1 MIKSMTGFASL
12 THEDERAT
20 IGVTVKTV
28 NHRFLDVQ
36 LRMPQ
41 SLAESEPRIRALL
54 QKRLAR
60 GRVEVA
66 ITVQLRTVP
75 APTVE
80 LNEDVVNALA
90 AALERAREKG
100 LVAGVLT
107 PGDLLRV
114 PQAVSIRERPVEA
127 DPAVEAQVAASVEA
141 AIEQALADLDAMRV
155 REGDHLRADLD
166 GRRQL
171 LGELVGGLEGAA
183 LEGRSGVEARLRERV
198 REIGAELPVDETLLA
213 QEIVRAAA
221 RSDISEEVTRFR
233 GHLLHWGA
241 LSDNAEACGRKLDFL
256 LQEMNREINTIG
268 SKADGLRV
276 SELVI
281 TAKAELEKMREQVQ
295 NVE

>member
-36 LRMPQ
+36 IRIPQ
-41 SLAESEPRIRALL
+41 SLAEIESRVRALL
-54 QKRLAR
+54 QKRLGR

-66 ITVQLRTVP
+66 ISVQLRTVP

-80 LNEDVVNALA
+80 LNEEVVNALA
-90 AALERAREKG
+90 AAMERARERG
-100 LVAGVLT
+100 LVAGALT

-114 PQAVSIRERPVEA
+114 PQAVSVRERPAEA

-141 AIEQALADLDAMRV
+141 ALEQALADLDAMRV

-166 GRRQL
+166 GRRRL
-171 LGELVGGLEGAA
+171 LGDLVDGLEGAA
-183 LEGRSGVEARLRERV
+183 LEGRAGVEARLHERV
-198 REIGAELPVDETLLA
+198 REIGAELPVDEGLVA

-221 RSDISEEVTRFR
+221 RSDITEEVTRFR

-241 LSDNAEACGRKLDFL
+241 LSDGAEPCGRKLDFL

-281 TAKAELEKMREQVQ
+281 NAKAELEKMREQVQ